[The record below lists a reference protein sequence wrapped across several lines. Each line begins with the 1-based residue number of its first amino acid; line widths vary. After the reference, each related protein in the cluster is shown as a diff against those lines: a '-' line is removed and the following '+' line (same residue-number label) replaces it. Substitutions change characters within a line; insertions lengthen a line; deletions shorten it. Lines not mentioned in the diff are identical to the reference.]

1 MFRLR
6 AASRVLLIV
15 MLASC
20 QHSRAATRGD
30 PPSAEF
36 LVSGGDS
43 TYWVATGS
51 PVNHVRG
58 APLLLARY
66 GGRFF
71 ELYVADE
78 DLSYNDALLLGE
90 RLYRRD
96 ILSGDSAIVFADTVV
111 RRVAESYARAHPD
124 EQPLGPNEEG
134 DPDPSTSATAEVD
147 VLNVFGPYVS
157 YEYHVDI
164 ALPRAQ
170 PFHSTRGGVIDLRS
184 GKPVM
189 LADVFGDSAA
199 VRLDSVGR
207 QTFGEMRDSI
217 ARVRPTL
224 RGDDRR
230 AADAMLLL
238 EFDPQS

>member
-1 MFRLR
+1 MRRMCRILAYICPAMFRLR

-90 RLYRRD
+90 RLYR
-96 ILSGDSAIVFADTVV
+96 
-111 RRVAESYARAHPD
+111 
-124 EQPLGPNEEG
+124 
-134 DPDPSTSATAEVD
+134 
-147 VLNVFGPYVS
+147 
-157 YEYHVDI
+157 
-164 ALPRAQ
+164 
-170 PFHSTRGGVIDLRS
+170 
-184 GKPVM
+184 
-189 LADVFGDSAA
+189 
-199 VRLDSVGR
+199 
-207 QTFGEMRDSI
+207 
-217 ARVRPTL
+217 
-224 RGDDRR
+224 
-230 AADAMLLL
+230 
-238 EFDPQS
+238 